1 MITKR
6 LFERFSASQLSLFTE
21 CERKWYNTYIL
32 GLKQPSTVAQ
42 LFGTTLHSVAEHYL
56 RFGEVSLAQVH
67 VPDGVDGDKVLKVF
81 KAGIPHLPEPPIADV
96 ETEITVQADVPGIGY
111 IDALYRDD
119 NQLVILDH
127 KTAKNTRYIPSPD
140 DLKDNIQLNVYGHWA
155 SEKYGD
161 DTFKFQHIYYVHG
174 LKKPKSVEVSVEV
187 SANDIAVKWNKY
199 TNTVSEML
207 TVSKLDEKKVPQ
219 NWSACTNYG
228 GCPFVGKCH
237 LTPYM
242 EINVSKDRLIDTLLN
257 PTTEK
262 PKPIETPTRL
272 APVAINP
279 PASEVKAPKPDERN
293 ILEPPTTPEPK
304 RVRTLYIKCYP
315 SKGSGVSPIHY
326 PDLIAPHVQSL
337 CKQYDVPHV
346 SLIGQYGDGY
356 KKLAAMVAHIG
367 WPDEHDAIYINP
379 IRSKGSELI
388 LDALICAAD
397 KVIEGV

>member
-6 LFERFSASQLSLFTE
+6 LFERFSASQLGLFTE

-32 GLKQPSTVAQ
+32 GLKQPSTPAQ

-67 VPDGVDGDKVLKVF
+67 VPEGVDGDKVMKVF
-81 KAGIPHLPEPPIADV
+81 RAGIPHLPAPPLADV

-111 IDALYRDD
+111 IDALYRDGD
-119 NQLVILDH
+119 RLVILDH

-140 DLKDNIQLNVYGHWA
+140 DLRDNIQLNVYGHWA
-155 SEKYGD
+155 TEKYGE
-161 DTFKFQHIYYVHG
+161 DTLKFQHVYYVHG
-174 LKKPKSVEVSVEV
+174 LKNPKSVEVSVEV
-187 SANDIAVKWNKY
+187 SAKEIAEKWGQY
-199 TNTVSEML
+199 TSVVSKML
-207 TVSKLDEKKVPQ
+207 KVSKLDEIEVPQ
-219 NWSACTNYG
+219 NWSACSNYG

-237 LTPYM
+237 LNPYM
-242 EINVSKDRLIDTLLN
+242 ENDVSKDRLIDTLLS
-257 PTTEK
+257 PTGEK
-262 PKPIETPTRL
+262 PKPIQEPEPTRL
-272 APVAINP
+272 VPINP
-279 PASEVKAPKPDERN
+279 PSKAETVSPE
-293 ILEPPTTPEPK
+293 TPVQSDPK
-304 RVRTLYIKCYP
+304 RVKTLYIKCYP

-326 PDLIAPHVQSL
+326 PDLISPHVQSL